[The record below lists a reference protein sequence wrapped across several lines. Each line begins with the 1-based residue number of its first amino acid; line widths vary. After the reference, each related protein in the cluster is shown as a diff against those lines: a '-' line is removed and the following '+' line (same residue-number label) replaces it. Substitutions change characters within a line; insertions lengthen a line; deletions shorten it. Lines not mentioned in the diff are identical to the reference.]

1 MGKNMTKTYKESKNY
16 SDNIMKDVTRILDE
30 NNIKYEVNSNC
41 TEVTITE
48 KDGQSRESISNTL
61 YANANVPKIVFML
74 LVNIVEVNGTIYI
87 RQSTK

>member
-61 YANANVPKIVFML
+61 YVNANVPKMVFML